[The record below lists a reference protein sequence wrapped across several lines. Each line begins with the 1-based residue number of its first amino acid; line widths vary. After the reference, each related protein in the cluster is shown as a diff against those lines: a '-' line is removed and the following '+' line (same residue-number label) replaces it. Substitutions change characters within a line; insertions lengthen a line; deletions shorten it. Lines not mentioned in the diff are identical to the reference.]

1 MESDNPCKSTPS
13 VNNPI
18 AAILKAIELFHDFAC
33 FVGGKMILTALLGG
47 GKWYHLSIV
56 MKTTLSQ
63 DTAFLKANP
72 LLSLLQAC
80 RISDAHGIS
89 LASNYFGSPL
99 IALINSS
106 KRLLNKNICVTW

>member
-47 GKWYHLSIV
+47 GV
-56 MKTTLSQ
+56 NGTT
-63 DTAFLKANP
+63 
-72 LLSLLQAC
+72 
-80 RISDAHGIS
+80 
-89 LASNYFGSPL
+89 
-99 IALINSS
+99 
-106 KRLLNKNICVTW
+106 